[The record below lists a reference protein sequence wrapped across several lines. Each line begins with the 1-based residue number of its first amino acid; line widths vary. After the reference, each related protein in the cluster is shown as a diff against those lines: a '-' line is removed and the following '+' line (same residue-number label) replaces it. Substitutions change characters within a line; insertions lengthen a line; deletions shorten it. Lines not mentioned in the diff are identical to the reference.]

1 MTSATTKRCDGR
13 RSRGMRGDERG
24 SVSTELVIATPLL
37 LLLILAVVQFALWQH
52 ANHVARTVAQQSVAV
67 ARVQGATANT
77 GQDEARTVLAQL
89 GNQELR
95 NAQVSATRDD
105 DTTTVVVTG
114 ESSSVLPFLHLP
126 VKAVATG
133 PTERFRPPDDA
144 P

>member
-1 MTSATTKRCDGR
+1 MHRPSHR
-13 RSRGMRGDERG
+13 RRDVGGDERG

-52 ANHVARTVAQQSVAV
+52 ANHVARTVAQQSVAA
-67 ARVQGATANT
+67 ARVQGATAGT

-95 NAQVSATRDD
+95 NAQVTATRDD

-133 PTERFRPPDDA
+133 PTERFRPPADS

>member
-1 MTSATTKRCDGR
+1 M
-13 RSRGMRGDERG
+13 
-24 SVSTELVIATPLL
+24 STELVIATPLL

-67 ARVQGATANT
+67 ARVQGATAST

-126 VKAVATG
+126 VEAVATG
-133 PTERFRPPDDA
+133 PTERFRTPADA

>member
-1 MTSATTKRCDGR
+1 MTRATTKGHGEKR
-13 RSRGMRGDERG
+13 RGVRGDERG

-52 ANHVARTVAQQSVAV
+52 ANQVARTVAQQSVAA
-67 ARVQGATANT
+67 ARVAGATVGT

-95 NAQVSATRDD
+95 DAQVSATRDD

-133 PTERFRPPDDA
+133 PTERFRPPDDT

>member
-1 MTSATTKRCDGR
+1 MTYATTHR
-13 RSRGMRGDERG
+13 RSDKRRGVRGDERG

-67 ARVQGATANT
+67 ARVEGATAGT
-77 GQDEARTVLAQL
+77 GQDEARAVLAQL

-95 NAQVSATRDD
+95 NAQVSTTRDD

-114 ESSSVLPFLHLP
+114 ESSSVLPFVHLP
-126 VKAVATG
+126 VKAFATG
-133 PTERFRPPDDA
+133 PTERFRPPDDS

>member
-1 MTSATTKRCDGR
+1 M
-13 RSRGMRGDERG
+13 
-24 SVSTELVIATPLL
+24 STELVIATPLL

-67 ARVQGATANT
+67 ARVQGAAANA

-105 DTTTVVVTG
+105 ETTTVVV
-114 ESSSVLPFLHLP
+114 LPSR
-126 VKAVATG
+126 VVVM
-133 PTERFRPPDDA
+133 
-144 P
+144 